1 MIVFLFARGATPRSL
16 VRAIFAGAAF
26 TLMAFLIV
34 RLIVRPLLNFW
45 LRPSADSSGGLFH
58 LTASE
63 TIVASVP
70 ARRRT
75 RWSWKPGSLALT
87 NRRLWFFPA
96 EFNDE
101 PWFLPLDDV
110 ADIVPERPLFAE
122 LAPIRN
128 WPEHL
133 RVALVPARMPFS
145 RSPNR
150 TRCLPGS
157 TFPRGE
163 RARHYRRPAPATQ
176 QECLMSDRF
185 TVLIA
190 DFLDE
195 TSIESAILGDIARIV
210 IARAR
215 DEAELADHLPLADA
229 ILLFHDISI
238 LGERSFAC
246 APRCRCVVSRRRR
259 LQQYRPRGGH
269 SARRD
274 RL

>member
-1 MIVFLFARGATPRSL
+1 MSPASKQLDIDARWLYWRMFLLFFFVFEMIAWQRIQRFPMRAPGHRLIVFLFARGATPRSL
-16 VRAIFAGAAF
+16 VRAIFAGATF

-75 RWSWKPGSLALT
+75 RWIWKPGSLALT

-133 RVALVPARMPFS
+133 RVSASSRPDAIFALAEPDAVLAWLSLPAR
-145 RSPNR
+145 REGAALQA
-150 TRCLPGS
+150 TGTGS
-157 TFPRGE
+157 SAGE
-163 RARHYRRPAPATQ
+163 
-176 QECLMSDRF
+176 F
-185 TVLIA
+185 
-190 DFLDE
+190 DE
-195 TSIESAILGDIARIV
+195 
-210 IARAR
+210 
-215 DEAELADHLPLADA
+215 
-229 ILLFHDISI
+229 
-238 LGERSFAC
+238 
-246 APRCRCVVSRRRR
+246 
-259 LQQYRPRGGH
+259 
-269 SARRD
+269 
-274 RL
+274 